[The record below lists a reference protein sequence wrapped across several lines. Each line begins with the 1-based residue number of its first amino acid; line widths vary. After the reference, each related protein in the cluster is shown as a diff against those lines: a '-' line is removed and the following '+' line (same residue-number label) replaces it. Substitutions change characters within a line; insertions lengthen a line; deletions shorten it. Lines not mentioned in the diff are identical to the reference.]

1 MAKFIKFSVRN
12 SAAAQPL
19 GPPENILVNLE
30 DITSVT
36 ASGATG
42 ANAKTAII
50 GLTGRAAQAA
60 GYRTLTLAVSTSIS
74 AAVNP
79 TIVNGQN
86 NPIVSAIR
94 SAMTANPGGV
104 VASAQLGL
112 DQAATPVQ
120 MYWRTATF
128 A

>member
-19 GPPENILVNLE
+19 GPTENILVNLE

-60 GYRTLTLAVSTSIS
+60 GYQTLTLTVSTSIS
-74 AAVNP
+74 AVANP
-79 TIVNGQN
+79 TIVDGQN

-104 VASAQLGL
+104 VASAQLGV
-112 DQAATPVQ
+112 DQAATPAQ
-120 MYWRTATF
+120 MYWRTAAF

>member
-19 GPPENILVNLE
+19 GPTENILVNLE

-79 TIVNGQN
+79 TIVDGQN

-120 MYWRTATF
+120 MYWRSATF

>member
-1 MAKFIKFSVRN
+1 MAKFIKFSVKN
-12 SAAAQPL
+12 SAAVSPL
-19 GPPENILVNLE
+19 GPTENILVNLE
-30 DITSVT
+30 DITSVV

-60 GYRTLTLAVSTSIS
+60 GYRTLTLTVSTSIS

-104 VASAQLGL
+104 VASAQLGV
-112 DQAATPVQ
+112 DQAAVPAQ

>member
-19 GPPENILVNLE
+19 GPTENILVNLE

-79 TIVNGQN
+79 TIVDGQN

-104 VASAQLGL
+104 VASAQLGV
-112 DQAATPVQ
+112 DQAATPAQ
-120 MYWRTATF
+120 MYWRTAAF

>member
-19 GPPENILVNLE
+19 GPTENILVNLE
-30 DITSVT
+30 DITSVV

-42 ANAKTAII
+42 ANAKTAVI

-60 GYRTLTLAVSTSIS
+60 GYKTLTLTVSTSIS